1 MDAQEIIILIKKL
14 PIQVVEHVTLKL
26 VSQLARIMS
35 VVHLSFRSSF
45 CCRVPT

>member
-26 VSQLARIMS
+26 VSQTGTYHVS
-35 VVHLSFRSSF
+35 GSFKLSKQFLL
-45 CCRVPT
+45 